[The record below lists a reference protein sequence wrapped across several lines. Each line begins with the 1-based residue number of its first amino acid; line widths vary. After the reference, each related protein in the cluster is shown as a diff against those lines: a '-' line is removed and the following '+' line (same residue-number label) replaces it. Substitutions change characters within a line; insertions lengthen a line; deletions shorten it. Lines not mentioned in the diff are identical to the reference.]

1 MAEVQSSIVDS
12 ARIREMLARNKPQ
25 IKFCL
30 SVCAHCSM
38 CARSCFLYESREQ
51 DPKYMPSHKMIN
63 SIGYLYKKRG
73 KVDLRELRSIA
84 DIAWKRCVLC
94 TRCYCPLGV
103 DIPYMINL
111 ARRICRD
118 QGVYREYDGS

>member
-1 MAEVQSSIVDS
+1 MVEAHNFVVDS
-12 ARIREMLARNKPQ
+12 AQIKEILARHKAQ

-38 CARSCFLYESREQ
+38 CAHSCFLYESREQ

-63 SIGYLYKKRG
+63 SIGYLYRRKGR
-73 KVDLRELRSIA
+73 VDMRELRTIG
-84 DIAWKRCVLC
+84 DIVWNRCVLC

-118 QGVYREYDGS
+118 QGVYREYFGT